1 MERLTKKIAGKV
13 FLPLPPMNIKNQ
25 DDLETYHKV
34 RKQYEENTIKLAEYE
49 DFEEIFREKMTET
62 ACEFLSDKEE
72 FRKWLERN
80 QWIAK
85 KCDEINRKLE
95 SFEAIGTVEEF
106 KALKEK
112 NETLKALYEDAR
124 KEGSHLIAR
133 ERAKAIDEFAN
144 FLHEKAKENNGLR
157 LSGETRSWTHP
168 CIFDYLKEFKEI
180 AEQMKGGGKNE

>member
-1 MERLTKKIAGKV
+1 MERLTIKIAGKV

-95 SFEAIGTVEEF
+95 SFEAIGTIEEF

-112 NETLKALYEDAR
+112 EERFDRNIKMYNEIGLE
-124 KEGSHLIAR
+124 I
-133 ERAKAIDEFAN
+133 RAKAIDEFAN